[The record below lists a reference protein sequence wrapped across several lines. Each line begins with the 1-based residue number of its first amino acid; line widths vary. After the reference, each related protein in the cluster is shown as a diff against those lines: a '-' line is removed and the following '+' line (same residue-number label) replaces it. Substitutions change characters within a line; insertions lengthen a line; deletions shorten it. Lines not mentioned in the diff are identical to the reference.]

1 MADPVITTEVRG
13 ISELNSG
20 SRRLFA
26 NIDHAAQATFRQTA
40 DQVATLIAR
49 KQPRL
54 TGRLASSASA
64 TGTDK
69 GAAVQ
74 LGDGVVYAGW
84 IEFGGTRGRAYVP
97 DGRTVYPT
105 AEESKTLFKQ
115 AGDKA
120 ASDQI
125 RTMLWPKPTKL

>member
-1 MADPVITTEVRG
+1 VPDPVVTTEVRG

-20 SRRLFA
+20 SDRLCH
-26 NIDHAAQATFRQTA
+26 NIDGAARSTFRATA

-49 KQPRL
+49 KQPVL
-54 TGRLASSASA
+54 SGRLAASVSS

-69 GAAVQ
+69 GAAVE
-74 LGDGVVYAGW
+74 LGAGVPYAGW

-105 AEESKTLFKQ
+105 AEESKTLFEQ

-120 ASDQI
+120 ARDQI
-125 RTMLWPKPTKL
+125 RTMLWPKPSKL

>member
-1 MADPVITTEVRG
+1 MAEPVITAEVRG

-20 SRRLFA
+20 SERLFH
-26 NIDHAAQATFRQTA
+26 NIGTASRGTFRATA
-40 DQVATLIAR
+40 AQVATIIAR
-49 KQPRL
+49 RQPVL
-54 TGRLASSASA
+54 SGRLAASA
-64 TGTDK
+64 TSTGTDK
-69 GAAVQ
+69 GAAVE
-74 LGDGVVYAGW
+74 LGGSLPYAGW

-105 AEESKTLFKQ
+105 AEESKTLFEQ

-120 ASDQI
+120 ARDQI